1 MSTAGGEPPW
11 QPCLDSI
18 AAAAVLQPPGADALK
33 GLKDEFSNNCKTNCC
48 FVFFLGAAAMLRGL
62 MPPKKM
68 WFAGLFEHVQTSF
81 STSLHLYLSNG
92 LGRKGTSAFNQVKK
106 LLYCAGWSRQEDTDT
121 DLSLSFLCAVQI
133 LRYIVWETYNTET
146 NIQDLLFHLFS
157 MDY

>member
-1 MSTAGGEPPW
+1 MSPLGSRAWIALQQQPFYSLLEQMHSRGWRMSLATTAK
-11 QPCLDSI
+11 QTV
-18 AAAAVLQPPGADALK
+18 VL
-33 GLKDEFSNNCKTNCC
+33 F
-48 FVFFLGAAAMLRGL
+48 FFLGAAAMLRGL
-62 MPPKKM
+62 VPPKKM

-133 LRYIVWETYNTET
+133 LWYIVWETYNTET
-146 NIQDLLFHLFS
+146 NIQDLLFHFFS